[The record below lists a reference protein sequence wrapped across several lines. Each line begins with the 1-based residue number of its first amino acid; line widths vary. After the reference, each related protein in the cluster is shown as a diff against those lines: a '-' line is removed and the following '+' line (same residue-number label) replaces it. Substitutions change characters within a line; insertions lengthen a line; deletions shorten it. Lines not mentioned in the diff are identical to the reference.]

1 MFHDLNQIK
10 EYIQVKK
17 ASGDPVIQAIQ
28 YPNQAQWKMALKS
41 SAKKRFIQAALAT
54 ALMAD
59 GILTTEGIPIV
70 QDLDGPKF

>member
-17 ASGDPVIQAIQ
+17 AKGDPVTEARQ
-28 YPNQAQWKMALKS
+28 YPNQTQWKMGLIS
-41 SAKKRFIQAALAT
+41 SAKLRFIQTPLDAQL
-54 ALMAD
+54 LAD
-59 GILTTEGIPIV
+59 GILTTESISIT